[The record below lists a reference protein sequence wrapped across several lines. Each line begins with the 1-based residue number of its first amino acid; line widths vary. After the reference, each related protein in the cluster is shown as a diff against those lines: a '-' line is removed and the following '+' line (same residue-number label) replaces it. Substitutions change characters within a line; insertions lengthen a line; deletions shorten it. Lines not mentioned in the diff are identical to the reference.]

1 LTSDGEGTLLRLR
14 HSGLA
19 AEAVDGHAVGWDQFL
34 PSLVSV
40 AGGITG
46 A

>member
-1 LTSDGEGTLLRLR
+1 LIPDGEGTLLRLR
-14 HSGLA
+14 HSELA
-19 AEAVDGHAVGWDQFL
+19 AEAVAGHAVGWDQFL

-40 AGGITG
+40 AAGITG